1 MFYKSY
7 MSHPSRSR
15 IRKDAM
21 KDSLFRSAIALALLL
36 LACDLLPTN
45 EFEPT
50 GTQFTLNS
58 NIDVVS
64 ITGDPDIS
72 YKGPMT
78 IAFRAV
84 SRTSSTE
91 SDVLPA
97 GLLLVRR
104 NNQTQHLLFL
114 KDQPVTAQTSTTKT
128 LLGTFC
134 CNRYRDLPDAGDTFD
149 LGPVTDNPE
158 LRQIVSLVK
167 NKDVS
172 NGSNMW
178 MVQRA
183 VQMVTDSTGLT
194 QAYIDSINA
203 LPADTKELGR
213 PAAAGA
219 LPASRVRLNAGERG
233 HPED

>member
-1 MFYKSY
+1 M
-7 MSHPSRSR
+7 R
-15 IRKDAM
+15 
-21 KDSLFRSAIALALLL
+21 DSLFRGAIALALLF

-50 GTQFTLNS
+50 GTQF
-58 NIDVVS
+58 NINPDINVVS
-64 ITGDPDIS
+64 ITGDPDLNDM
-72 YKGPMT
+72 GPMT
-78 IAFRAV
+78 IAFKTV
-84 SRTSSTE
+84 SRSSSIE

-114 KDQPVTAQTSTTKT
+114 KDQPVTAQISTTKT

-134 CNRYRDLPDAGDTFD
+134 CNKDRDLPDAGHTFD

-158 LRQIVSLVK
+158 LQQIVSLVK
-167 NKDVS
+167 NKDIS
-172 NGSNMW
+172 NSSNMW

-203 LPADTKELGR
+203 LPADTT
-213 PAAAGA
+213 
-219 LPASRVRLNAGERG
+219 
-233 HPED
+233 D

>member
-1 MFYKSY
+1 MSYKSY
-7 MSHPSRSR
+7 VFLPTHSR

-21 KDSLFRSAIALALLL
+21 KNLVFHSAIALALLF

-50 GTQFTLNS
+50 GTQF
-58 NIDVVS
+58 NINPDINVVS
-64 ITGDPDIS
+64 ITGDPDINVM
-72 YKGPMT
+72 GPMT
-78 IAFRAV
+78 IAFKTV
-84 SRTSSTE
+84 SRSSSVE
-91 SDVLPA
+91 NDVLPA

-104 NNQTQHLLFL
+104 NNQPQHLLFL
-114 KDQPVTAQTSTTKT
+114 KVQPVTAQTSTTKT
-128 LLGTFC
+128 LVGTFC
-134 CNRYRDLPDAGDTFD
+134 CNKHRAIPDAGDTFD

-158 LRQIVSLVK
+158 LQQIVSLVK

-172 NGSNMW
+172 RPTDMF

-203 LPADTKELGR
+203 LPADTT
-213 PAAAGA
+213 
-219 LPASRVRLNAGERG
+219 
-233 HPED
+233 D

>member
-1 MFYKSY
+1 MSYKSY
-7 MSHPSRSR
+7 VFLPTHSR

-21 KDSLFRSAIALALLL
+21 KDLVFRSAIALALLF

-50 GTQFTLNS
+50 GMQF
-58 NIDVVS
+58 NINPDINVVS
-64 ITGDPDIS
+64 ITGDPDINNM
-72 YKGPMT
+72 GPMT
-78 IAFRAV
+78 IAFKTV
-84 SRTSSTE
+84 SRSSSIE

-128 LLGTFC
+128 LVGTFC
-134 CNRYRDLPDAGDTFD
+134 CNKHRAIPDAGDTFD

-158 LRQIVSLVK
+158 LQQIVSLMK

-172 NGSNMW
+172 NSSNMW

-203 LPADTKELGR
+203 LPADTT
-213 PAAAGA
+213 
-219 LPASRVRLNAGERG
+219 
-233 HPED
+233 D

>member
-1 MFYKSY
+1 
-7 MSHPSRSR
+7 
-15 IRKDAM
+15 M
-21 KDSLFRSAIALALLL
+21 KDSVVRTAIALGLLF

-50 GTQFTLNS
+50 GTQFRLNS

-72 YKGPMT
+72 YAGPMT
-78 IAFRAV
+78 VAFRAV
-84 SRTSSTE
+84 SLTSSVE

-104 NNQTQHLLFL
+104 NSLTQHLLFL
-114 KDQPVTAQTSTTKT
+114 KGQTVTAQTSTTKT
-128 LLGTFC
+128 LVGTFC
-134 CNRYRDLPDAGDTFD
+134 CNRYRDIPDAGDTFD

-158 LRQIVSLVK
+158 LQQIVSLVK
-167 NKDVS
+167 DKDIS
-172 NGSNMW
+172 NSSNMW

-203 LPADTKELGR
+203 LPADTTALR
-213 PAAAGA
+213 RAAAAGT
-219 LPASRVRLNAGERG
+219 LPALELRPDVNASGPPACLHRPVRG
-233 HPED
+233 